1 MTRRVPGYFHAQAA
15 TDGPPAPYVNVDVG
29 PAPEPWSIAFLID
42 TGAEI
47 TTLGPRDSLTLL
59 GRSYLTIDF
68 SSIPGTREMIGIGQ
82 GSSRSFI
89 TPTELTFFADDGS
102 QIRITL
108 GIAITEPV
116 PPDPGAQGNWRMPSL
131 LGRDVLQH
139 FDLSLSYHPPS
150 VTLTEASESS

>member
-1 MTRRVPGYFHAQAA
+1 M
-15 TDGPPAPYVNVDVG
+15 
-29 PAPEPWSIAFLID
+29 ID

-82 GSSRSFI
+82 GSSRSFV

-102 QIRITL
+102 EIRITL

-116 PPDPGAQGNWRMPSL
+116 PPDPGAHGNWQMPSL

-150 VTLTEASESS
+150 VALTEASVSD

>member
-1 MTRRVPGYFHAQAA
+1 
-15 TDGPPAPYVNVDVG
+15 
-29 PAPEPWSIAFLID
+29 
-42 TGAEI
+42 
-47 TTLGPRDSLTLL
+47 
-59 GRSYLTIDF
+59 
-68 SSIPGTREMIGIGQ
+68 MIGIGQ
-82 GSSRSFI
+82 GSSRSFV

-116 PPDPGAQGNWRMPSL
+116 PPDPGAHGNWRMPSL

-150 VTLTEASESS
+150 VALTEPPQRAAERGAARTVEGQIVQINQPADTSRPLRWHPPFPHAPHGPDTRS